1 MVSSCRP
8 TPSPLFSSPHSYLT
22 QTTVSCLGVTRSPS
36 KLFGKWQLSRCPYIR
51 PARSSIVFSLRAFCA
66 HSLARSLGRDMLY
79 AFCLCVSSFNFA
91 YSNSS
96 TPLTILSPLCARG
109 PDATN
114 RVPHPRWCS
123 TTSMSRR
130 WPAAGLVGAESC
142 IPSLS
147 SVFHRM
153 LRMGSKSSGPRG
165 PRV

>member
-8 TPSPLFSSPHSYLT
+8 TPSPRFSSPHSYLT
-22 QTTVSCLGVTRSPS
+22 HTTVSCLGVTRSPI
-36 KLFGKWQLSRCPYIR
+36 KFFGKWQLSRCPYIR

-66 HSLARSLGRDMLY
+66 HSLARSLGRYMLS

-114 RVPHPRWCS
+114 RVPHP
-123 TTSMSRR
+123 
-130 WPAAGLVGAESC
+130 VGVLPRVCQGGGQRLASSE
-142 IPSLS
+142 PS
-147 SVFHRM
+147 SVFRPCPQCFTVCC
-153 LRMGSKSSGPRG
+153 GWD
-165 PRV
+165 